1 MQKSVSIPTVSLFV
15 GRDRELRWLD
25 QHLSRRGSY
34 HQQVPLFI
42 VGAPG
47 SGKTM
52 LLKQWEFTRRE
63 RFDAP
68 WEKFGIRWLPS
79 NSVLLTNDVL
89 TQYTEDLYAELT
101 AEGHVHQDI
110 VVVIDN
116 SDLLLDHEIEQATG
130 KLLNLKRI
138 KSVVFLTRR
147 MPSIKRRHE
156 VLNIAGLDDNDAA
169 RLLLLISQGKF
180 PANEIEEVLKKSFGF
195 PMAISMIANARQL
208 NRDQD
213 LSTLLESP
221 IYDLSKTILL
231 PESKL
236 ISIVTPCIVTTTENL
251 LHQLKRQPDSI
262 HELSPRKFEELIAEL
277 LNGMGHRVELTPATR
292 DGGKDILAYIDTDF
306 GEMLCLVE
314 AKKYRAS
321 RPVGVELVRSL
332 YGTLCDF
339 QANSAMLVTTSRFT
353 ADAQNFQS
361 KHKYQLNLK
370 DYSNIVEWIQ
380 NHKS

>member
-1 MQKSVSIPTVSLFV
+1 MQKSISTPTASHFV

-25 QHLSRRGSY
+25 QHLIGRGNY
-34 HQQVPLFI
+34 YLQMPLFI
-42 VGAPG
+42 VGAHG
-47 SGKTM
+47 SGKTA
-52 LLKQWEFTRRE
+52 LLKQWEFTQRE
-63 RFDAP
+63 RFEAP
-68 WEKFGIRWLPS
+68 WEKIGIRWLPS
-79 NSVLLTNDVL
+79 NSVPITYDVL
-89 TQYTEDLYAELT
+89 TQYTENLYAELT
-101 AEGHVHQDI
+101 GEGRIQQNI
-110 VVVIDN
+110 VVIVDDAD
-116 SDLLLDHEIEQATG
+116 SLLDHEIESVTG

-147 MPSIKRRHE
+147 LPIIKRRSE
-156 VLNIAGLDDNDAA
+156 ILNIAGLDDNDAVK
-169 RLLLLISQGKF
+169 LLLLNSQGKF
-180 PANEIEEVLKKSFGF
+180 PPNEIAEVLKRSFGF
-195 PMAISMIANARQL
+195 PRAISMIAHARQL
-208 NRDQD
+208 NSDQS
-213 LSTLLESP
+213 LGALLESP

-231 PESKL
+231 PESEL
-236 ISIVTPCIVTTTENL
+236 ISVVTPCIITTTENL

-292 DGGKDILAYIDTDF
+292 DGGKDILAYIDTAF

-314 AKKYRAS
+314 AKKYSAT

-353 ADAQNFQS
+353 TDAQNFQS

-370 DYSNIVEWIQ
+370 NYSNIVEWIQ
-380 NHKS
+380 NHKR